1 MLLTRVDQPVNSWLP
16 ETLNDRWFPQKCLCL
31 FWCGRV
37 LRHQHFHGNN
47 AQSFCSM
54 TTHFTAEEA
63 KLISLSSVKICIL
76 FLLLSRSVKVKEVS
90 STCCS
95 QYYRELG
102 ITLPVI
108 FVQVPQTTNTPLGQK
123 RTPAV
128 SAKLCLTLF

>member
-1 MLLTRVDQPVNSWLP
+1 
-16 ETLNDRWFPQKCLCL
+16 
-31 FWCGRV
+31 
-37 LRHQHFHGNN
+37 
-47 AQSFCSM
+47 M